1 MFCFYLFAVTKRK
14 ILATYIGVSKED
26 HESKLCNIRYIVYIP
41 YNE

>member
-14 ILATYIGVSKED
+14 IYICVSKED
-26 HESKLCNIRYIVYIP
+26 HESKLCNIRYIVYIA